1 MNLKKKKSKT
11 QIYVVCM
18 RYMKEKNIQLR
29 ISCSKS
35 MLSNQILENKLM
47 LSNQILENKL
57 RFTFNT
63 QDEVAAKCELP

>member
-1 MNLKKKKSKT
+1 MNLKKKKKSKT

-18 RYMKEKNIQLR
+18 RYMKKKNIQLR

-35 MLSNQILENKLM
+35 M